1 MSKIVSNIPTIWEN
15 EVFTVLSLLKN
26 VIDDINDNLIPQVN
40 ENSADIETLQSSI
53 SSLPSDIENL
63 KQIVAEMQAQI
74 NSADNTI
81 EQHTSSLNSLNSSVA
96 EMQNQINAADNTI
109 EQHTSSLNSLNQS
122 VEAINE
128 DLQIKGGEIT
138 SLENEVDRNSDKIS
152 DLEYLTEVVLDTTSV
167 FTIPD
172 SRKNYLVDWGV
183 FPPGDCII
191 KLPLVGPG
199 RGSYKVQHIYFKW
212 PAGSENTF
220 NLSVQ
225 DSSGALKPFTVGY
238 NSYTGTGTRPITLP
252 TGITNFVDIYLG
264 HLEIVYLGTASTS
277 NALVRLV

>member
-1 MSKIVSNIPTIWEN
+1 MAKVVSNLPTIWEN

-26 VIDDINDNLIPQVN
+26 TIDDINDNLIPQVN
-40 ENSADIETLQSSI
+40 DNSDDIETLQSSV
-53 SSLPSDIENL
+53 SSLPSELESLEQTIS
-63 KQIVAEMQAQI
+63 EMQGQI
-74 NSADNTI
+74 NS
-81 EQHTSSLNSLNSSVA
+81 
-96 EMQNQINAADNTI
+96 ADNTI

-122 VEAINE
+122 VEAIRE
-128 DLQIKGGEIT
+128 DLQIKGDEIT
-138 SLENEVDRNSDKIS
+138 AVENEVDRCSDKIS

-172 SRKNYLVDWGV
+172 STKNYLVDWGV
-183 FPPGDCII
+183 FPPGDCTI

-199 RGSYKVQHIYFKW
+199 TGSYKVQHIYFKW

-225 DSSGALKPFTVGY
+225 NSSGALKPFTVGY

-252 TGITNFVDIYLG
+252 TGTTNFVDIYLG

>member
-1 MSKIVSNIPTIWEN
+1 MAKVVSNIPTIWEC
-15 EVFTVLSLLKN
+15 EAFTVLSLLRD
-26 VIDDINDNLIPQVN
+26 VINNINDNLIPQLN
-40 ENSADIETLQSSI
+40 ENSADVETLQSSY

-63 KQIVAEMQAQI
+63 KQIISEMQGQI

-81 EQHTSSLNSLNSSVA
+81 EQHTSSLNSLNRSVA
-96 EMQNQINAADNTI
+96 EMQNQINSADNTI

-138 SLENEVDRNSDKIS
+138 SVKNEVDRCSDKIS
-152 DLEYLTEVVLDTTSV
+152 NLEYLTEVVLDTTSV

-172 SRKNYLVDWGV
+172 ASANYLVDWGV
-183 FPPGDCII
+183 FPPGDITI

-199 RGSYKVQHIYFKW
+199 TATYKAQHVYFKW
-212 PAGSENTF
+212 PAGSETSF
-220 NLSVQ
+220 NLTVQ
-225 DSSGALKPFTVGY
+225 TNNGSLKPFTVGY

-252 TGITNFVDIYLG
+252 TGSTQLVDIYLG
-264 HLEIVYLGTASTS
+264 HLEIVYLGTTNTS
-277 NALVRLV
+277 NSLVRLV